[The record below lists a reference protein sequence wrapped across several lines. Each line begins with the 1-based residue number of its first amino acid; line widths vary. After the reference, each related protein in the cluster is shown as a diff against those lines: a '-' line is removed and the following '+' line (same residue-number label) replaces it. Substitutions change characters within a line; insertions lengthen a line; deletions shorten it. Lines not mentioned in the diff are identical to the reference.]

1 MNGEVI
7 DQYRLEAE
15 IPWDNEQTPLPFR
28 WIATNIA
35 DTTSTA
41 ETWLS
46 LERSRALLGFVYGE
60 HAESQMEL
68 LREHGYLDLVNQ
80 KGEKGH
86 CIVNSPDL
94 LSFDFPASELR
105 FSRGFPRSRS

>member
-1 MNGEVI
+1 MNSVVI

-15 IPWDNEQTPLPFR
+15 IQWDNEQTPLPVR

-35 DTTSTA
+35 DTTSSA
-41 ETWLS
+41 EAWLS
-46 LERSRALLGFVYGE
+46 LERSRDLLEYVYGE
-60 HAESQMEL
+60 HANSQMEL

-80 KGEKGH
+80 QGGNSH

-94 LSFDFPASELR
+94 LRFDFPATELR
-105 FSRGFPRSRS
+105 F

>member
-1 MNGEVI
+1 MNSVVI

-15 IPWDNEQTPLPFR
+15 IQWDNEQTPLPVR

-41 ETWLS
+41 EARLS
-46 LERSRALLGFVYGE
+46 LERSRTLLGFVYGE
-60 HAESQMEL
+60 HANSQMEL

-80 KGEKGH
+80 QGGKSH
-86 CIVNSPDL
+86 CIVNSTDL
-94 LSFDFPASELR
+94 LRFDFPASELR
-105 FSRGFPRSRS
+105 F

>member
-1 MNGEVI
+1 MNSVVV

-15 IPWDNEQTPLPFR
+15 IQWDNEQTPLPVR

-35 DTTSTA
+35 DTASAA

-46 LERSRALLGFVYGE
+46 LDRSHELLEFVYGE
-60 HAESQMEL
+60 HAHSQMEL

-80 KGEKGH
+80 HSGKSR
-86 CIVNSPDL
+86 CLVNSADL
-94 LSFDFPASELR
+94 LHFDFPASELR
-105 FSRGFPRSRS
+105 F